1 MRRWSW
7 ERAGVLRAASSDQTA
22 RETTNPDMSV
32 PKNCIGHPPATLGS
46 TKYDLSHCSSKAG
59 VQPRTGSVVDLSL
72 RLLDY
77 ITNGVKQILKRL
89 FVFFFAHERNE
100 RGLAESVDG
109 MESPDKSFWISSFAS
124 PIDIAIIGQ
133 ALWDNLR
140 NR

>member
-1 MRRWSW
+1 MSQIVCRLVNGRR
-7 ERAGVLRAASSDQTA
+7 VLGPIAPCHREQKQTYS
-22 RETTNPDMSV
+22 ETFT
-32 PKNCIGHPPATLGS
+32 
-46 TKYDLSHCSSKAG
+46 
-59 VQPRTGSVVDLSL
+59 
-72 RLLDY
+72 
-77 ITNGVKQILKRL
+77 L

-133 ALWDNLR
+133 ALWDDLR